1 MILGS
6 NPRGVKDYSVFQN
19 GQSGSGG
26 LPASYSIGTGDL
38 LLDIKGLGHETDC

>member
-6 NPRGVKDYSVFQN
+6 NHRGVRDYSVLQN

-26 LPASYSIGTGDL
+26 LPASYSIGTVGSFARH
-38 LLDIKGLGHETDC
+38 KGAGT